1 MFKFYKISIFLIL
14 FFSVTPFS
22 FSNPTENLSLFI
34 TEVDDFMKKWVK
46 EGKVNYAAIKKNPE
60 EINAL
65 YAQIGKISLTE
76 TKGEEGK
83 AFYINAYN
91 IIVIHQVVQLY
102 PIQSPMNQNGFFT
115 GNKHLVAGEKL
126 TLNQLEFKKLVIPF
140 KDPRIHFSIA
150 CAAKGCPKLASYA
163 YNPEKLTDQLEERV
177 KKAVND
183 SEFTRVSSKEEKVQ
197 LSKIFSWYKK
207 EFEESHGD
215 ILTFINDYRKTKIP
229 ESFELGFYEYNW
241 ELNSK

>member
-1 MFKFYKISIFLIL
+1 MFENFKNLVFLLLFLIIAQVSVANPSQNL
-14 FFSVTPFS
+14 SVFFS
-22 FSNPTENLSLFI
+22 
-34 TEVDDFMKKWVK
+34 EVDDFMKKWVK

-60 EINAL
+60 GINSL
-65 YAQIGKISLTE
+65 YEKVGKTSLSE
-76 TKGEEGK
+76 AKGEEGK

-140 KDPRIHFSIA
+140 NDPRIHFSIA
-150 CAAKGCPKLASYA
+150 CAAKGCPNLASFA
-163 YNPEKLTDQLEERV
+163 YTPDKLLGQLDERV

-183 SEFTRVSSKEEKVQ
+183 SDFTKVSTKNEKVE

-207 EFEESHGD
+207 EFEESDGD
-215 ILTFINDYRKTKIP
+215 ILTFINEYRSVKIP